1 MEKEELFLSASGDKF
16 RSITCQGYI
25 LSQVGKSI
33 GLEMHTSVIV
43 IIIIN
48 YNLFILCVY
57 FCLYVFMH
65 TKCMP
70 GTYKDHKRASDPL

>member
-43 IIIIN
+43 IVIIIIN
-48 YNLFILCVY
+48 YDLFILCI
-57 FCLYVFMH
+57 FA
-65 TKCMP
+65 CM
-70 GTYKDHKRASDPL
+70 YYAYQMYAWYLKRS